1 MKRLTRWKI
10 TSPWFRVPHNAK
22 RVRMVMVGRWKMQR
36 MEDNDDEGVPGAPVP
51 AVPKEP
57 EGGEDAE

>member
-1 MKRLTRWKI
+1 MKRLTRWKL
-10 TSPWFRVPHNAK
+10 TSPFLRCKWCGKP
-22 RVRMVMVGRWKMQR
+22 VRFVFQGRWIVQR
-36 MEDNDDEGVPGAPVP
+36 RNDGGDEGVPGAPVP